1 MRHTSITKQMFDA
14 ETTGHEMTILHDEG
28 LYRHLKCAAPGTNI
42 WRFDLATW
50 PGHLAV
56 SGDLGSYTFSRLPD
70 MFEFFEGDR
79 GINLHYWAEKVIA
92 GKERTMEYSPELA
105 RQHVI
110 ERFWEDRLQRD
121 EPNAPLWRAIRQEVI
136 SYLGEN
142 EREAYSAIR
151 NFEYRAPRPATAK
164 SLDFRPERI
173 SRRHADY
180 QFSDAWEWDLRD
192 YDSQF
197 ILICHAIVWGIAK
210 YREATLA
217 VAA

>member
-1 MRHTSITKQMFDA
+1 MSNTKAMFDA
-14 ETTGHEMTILHDEG
+14 ETTEHELTILHDDG
-28 LYRHLKCAAPGTNI
+28 LYRHVKCAAPGTNI
-42 WRFDLATW
+42 WRFDLVTW

-79 GINLHYWAEKVIA
+79 GINPSYWAQKVVA
-92 GKERTMEYSPELA
+92 GKERTTEYSPDLA

-136 SYLGEN
+136 SRLGDD
-142 EREAYSAIR
+142 EREAHDAIC
-151 NFEYRAPRPATAK
+151 NFEYRAPRPSVGK

-180 QFSDAWEWDLRD
+180 RFTDAWEWDLRD
-192 YDSQF
+192 HDSQF

-210 YREATLA
+210 YRAAKLE